1 PVFTYQEALA
11 RNEKSDYK
19 KADLSQVMPDYN
31 LLLEQPALDKATA
44 YILNDFLPFVLE
56 QHKAGEKRF
65 EKLDE
70 KQVQKLIDAIEKG
83 DWESQPPY
91 LPIKAVPEKTKEMAP
106 EAVAMMKING

>member
-1 PVFTYQEALA
+1 HNNRKGVAHMANQIKGLTIAGRLSYPVFTYQEALA

-70 KQVQKLIDAIEKG
+70 KQV
-83 DWESQPPY
+83 
-91 LPIKAVPEKTKEMAP
+91 
-106 EAVAMMKING
+106 